1 MAVPGIGLEVQGLLQ
16 NQERED
22 NWASTV
28 VFITV
33 EYQQAY
39 SRILNMIKY
48 GETGTVIRGILGEK
62 MSFLDNI
69 ETRITQ
75 TYNKS
80 FNFRYSFTKKI
91 LLY

>member
-1 MAVPGIGLEVQGLLQ
+1 LAVPGIGLEVQGLLQ

-62 MSFLDNI
+62 NVF
-69 ETRITQ
+69 
-75 TYNKS
+75 
-80 FNFRYSFTKKI
+80 FRQY
-91 LLY
+91 